1 MFIPTNSNPC
11 EHMRIFSILFLLLQ
25 LGPVAMTQTN
35 APGSS
40 GLADAFDPSTSLW
53 FSAPAI
59 KWDEALPVGN
69 GRLGAMVFG
78 GVEEERLQLN
88 EDTYWSGGPYST
100 VVKGGFKFLPEIQR
114 LVFAEKYLDAHNLFG
129 RQLMGYPVEQQKY
142 QSLANLHLFFDH
154 GKDISGY
161 RRSLDLRDG
170 VATTTYVVDGVRFK
184 REVFASAPDQLVVI
198 RLTADKPGQ
207 ITFTAN
213 LRGVRNQAH
222 SNYGTDYFRMDPV
235 GSDGL
240 AVTGKSADY
249 LGIAGKLRYEGRVKA
264 FAEKGVVATN
274 GVDLTVNNA
283 DSVTLVFAAATNFVN
298 YHDVSADQHARVES
312 YLRNVN
318 GKTYEKIK
326 TAAVADYKSL
336 YDRASLS
343 MPATA
348 NSYLPTNERKDI
360 GRESPDPSLA
370 ALTYN
375 FGRYVLISSSRPGTQ
390 PANLQGIWN
399 DDQNPAWDSKY
410 TTNINTEMNYWA
422 VDSANLSELGEPLY
436 KMIGELT
443 DQGSQVAREHYGA
456 KGWVFHQN
464 TDIWRVA
471 APMDGP
477 SWGTFTVGGA
487 WLSTHL
493 WEHYEYSRDKKFLA
507 DNYALIEGSVQFF
520 IDFLVK
526 HPNGKWLV
534 TNPSTSPENF
544 PDGGGNKPYF
554 DEVTGSRLPGT
565 TICAGSSI
573 DMQILYDLFGYYLQ
587 ASEILGKKSALVER
601 VRGAREQLVPP
612 QIGSDGSLQE
622 WADDWRSLEKNHR
635 HFSHLYGLYPGRVL
649 WDKRTPALIDAYK
662 KVLNERGDGGKGWSM
677 AWKMALWARLGD
689 GNRANK
695 IFKGYLNEQSC
706 VQMFALCGKSMQVD
720 GTLGMTAAITEML
733 MQSHDDAIKLLPAL
747 PDEWSSGEFRGVR
760 TRGGF
765 ELDLQ
770 WADKRI
776 TQVKISSKAGS
787 TFRMRADSEMDMTAN
802 GTRRRVSPKNGSI
815 EFPTTKGG
823 EYMLQI
829 K

>member
-1 MFIPTNSNPC
+1 
-11 EHMRIFSILFLLLQ
+11 
-25 LGPVAMTQTN
+25 
-35 APGSS
+35 
-40 GLADAFDPSTSLW
+40 
-53 FSAPAI
+53 
-59 KWDEALPVGN
+59 
-69 GRLGAMVFG
+69 MVFG

-100 VVKGGFKFLPEIQR
+100 VVKGGYKVLPEIQR

-129 RQLMGYPVEQQKY
+129 RNLMGYPVEQQKY

-154 GKDISGY
+154 GKDVTGY
-161 RRSLDLRDG
+161 RRSLDLRDS
-170 VATTTYVVDGVRFK
+170 VATTAYSVAGVRFK
-184 REVFASAPDQLVVI
+184 REVFASAPDQVIVV
-198 RLTADKPGQ
+198 RLTADKPGR

-240 AVTGKSADY
+240 AVTGRSADY
-249 LGIAGKLRYEGRVKA
+249 LGIAGKLRYEGRLK
-264 FAEKGVVATN
+264 VVAEGGEVTTD
-274 GVDLTVNNA
+274 GVDLNVKNA
-283 DSVTLVFAAATNFVN
+283 DSVTLFFVAATNFFN
-298 YHDVSADQHARVES
+298 YRDVSADQHARVEA
-312 YLRNVN
+312 YLRNVD
-318 GKTYEKIK
+318 GKVYERLK
-326 TAAVADYKSL
+326 TAAVSDYKSL
-336 YDRASLS
+336 YYRASLS
-343 MPATA
+343 MPATTS
-348 NSYLPTNERKDI
+348 SYLPTNERKDI
-360 GRESPDPSLA
+360 GREAPDPSLA

-375 FGRYVLISSSRPGTQ
+375 FGRYILISSSRPGTQ

-422 VDSANLSELGEPLY
+422 VDSANLSELGKPLY

-456 KGWVFHQN
+456 SGWVFHQN

-487 WLSTHL
+487 WLATHL
-493 WEHYEYSRDKKFLA
+493 WEHYEYSQDKKFLA
-507 DNYALIEGSVQFF
+507 DQYPVIEGSVQFF

-573 DMQILYDLFGYYLQ
+573 DMQILYDLFGYYLK
-587 ASEILGKKSALVER
+587 ASEILGKKSELVER
-601 VRGAREQLVPP
+601 VRVAREQLVPP

-649 WDKRTPALIDAYK
+649 WDKRTPALVDAYK
-662 KVLNERGDGGKGWSM
+662 KVLNERGDGGKGFSM

-695 IFKGYLNEQSC
+695 IFRNYLNEQSC
-706 VQMFALCGKSMQVD
+706 VQMFALCGKSLQVD

-733 MQSHDDAIKLLPAL
+733 MQSQDAAISLLPAL
-747 PDEWSSGEFRGVR
+747 PDEWSSGEFRGVG

-776 TQVKISSKAGS
+776 KSLKVTSKAGGI
-787 TFRMRADSEMDMTAN
+787 FRLRSESQMDMTVN
-802 GTRRRVSPKNGSI
+802 GTRRRLTPKDGTV
-815 EFPTTKGG
+815 EFPTAKSATYLLETK
-823 EYMLQI
+823 
-829 K
+829 